1 MTHSFP
7 NRRSSDLPELAPYSS
22 KLQSFHRND
31 CLVVDNGWV
40 GHLQDIDTSSG
51 TAVFHPLQLPTLQ
64 KARAEAYVAVR
75 DVYQELYNKEA
86 KFQTR
91 SEEHKSELQSLM
103 RTSYAVFCLK

>member
-22 KLQSFHRND
+22 KLQAFHRND
-31 CLVVDNGWV
+31 CLVVDNGCV

-86 KFQTR
+86 KFQTEYK
-91 SEEHKSELQSLM
+91 EERENLNRL
-103 RTSYAVFCLK
+103 